1 MNFDNRILCLI
12 GKNESGKTNFLRAL
26 ESFDRDYKYS
36 VEDLCSYSDAKR
48 KLERDEISPEEIEI
62 VSIWFRLEDEDRK
75 NLGKLCKELGK
86 INSLRITKHLNNQYL
101 IESSECDFKDLKI
114 DIGDIVKEIRS
125 VVDDLSATLEQNAE
139 RREVFS
145 SSLPQYNE
153 HEEKFFSIDL
163 NDSSSIDKA
172 FDSLYAG
179 LRGLPNKDEPID
191 QAIENTI
198 GILQEMRAN
207 LKNSLETGIF
217 EEILRLVPS
226 FIYFDQIHLLTD
238 SVKIDDFLVNRPKYK
253 TFHNL
258 ANLTGLN
265 IEKLK
270 ESPPL
275 QRRFDTEY
283 ASTIITGMIN
293 KSWTQEQVQVKMG
306 LDGNDLYVFVED
318 EVGAYNEPSRRS
330 KGFQWYLAFYI
341 NFMAGSKG
349 EFKNTVLLLDD
360 SGVFLHP
367 SGQKDL
373 LNTLERIA
381 INNQI
386 VYSTHLPFLI
396 PRGHLNRVRILKK
409 EGHEVGTTIK
419 EKFHE
424 SDFDALEPIR
434 AAIGLTIGDSLI
446 FDKRNLVVE
455 GYSDYLILEAMA
467 SYFEENRKEPLDFS
481 TISIVAAGGT
491 NKMVNY
497 LLFLQKENLRFLAI
511 LDNDSSGRKTAK
523 TLKEKH
529 HVDEKNIII
538 LNEIVPEEMKRS
550 DIEIEDLIGVPFY
563 NEAVN
568 RAYQELLKEKPIG
581 EIRISDLNEKT
592 IKHVKRYEENFKKQ
606 GLGNFDKILV
616 AKQIRNIASDKSCT
630 DDILGKD
637 TIENF
642 SELFKTVNERL
653 ARTTDG
659 EFT

>member
-1 MNFDNRILCLI
+1 M
-12 GKNESGKTNFLRAL
+12 
-26 ESFDRDYKYS
+26 
-36 VEDLCSYSDAKR
+36 
-48 KLERDEISPEEIEI
+48 
-62 VSIWFRLEDEDRK
+62 
-75 NLGKLCKELGK
+75 
-86 INSLRITKHLNNQYL
+86 
-101 IESSECDFKDLKI
+101 
-114 DIGDIVKEIRS
+114 
-125 VVDDLSATLEQNAE
+125 
-139 RREVFS
+139 
-145 SSLPQYNE
+145 
-153 HEEKFFSIDL
+153 
-163 NDSSSIDKA
+163 
-172 FDSLYAG
+172 
-179 LRGLPNKDEPID
+179 
-191 QAIENTI
+191 
-198 GILQEMRAN
+198 
-207 LKNSLETGIF
+207 
-217 EEILRLVPS
+217 
-226 FIYFDQIHLLTD
+226 
-238 SVKIDDFLVNRPKYK
+238 
-253 TFHNL
+253 
-258 ANLTGLN
+258 
-265 IEKLK
+265 
-270 ESPPL
+270 
-275 QRRFDTEY
+275 
-283 ASTIITGMIN
+283 
-293 KSWTQEQVQVKMG
+293 
-306 LDGNDLYVFVED
+306 
-318 EVGAYNEPSRRS
+318 
-330 KGFQWYLAFYI
+330 
-341 NFMAGSKG
+341 
-349 EFKNTVLLLDD
+349 
-360 SGVFLHP
+360 
-367 SGQKDL
+367 
-373 LNTLERIA
+373 
-381 INNQI
+381 
-386 VYSTHLPFLI
+386 I